1 MKKREPSAR
10 GHGVVPS
17 EQRRDPVE
25 LVLPDG
31 RAFDAVGRLVA
42 AGVAARSGLQV
53 DRVERLQ
60 LALEAVRTRPGARGE
75 TRMSF
80 RPAEGDVRVEVVPL
94 AGSPAMRGLERVLS
108 TLVDEIG
115 LAGDDDDRGV
125 VLRIAN
131 APVEG
136 P

>member
-1 MKKREPSAR
+1 VKSEPSAG
-10 GHGVVPS
+10 GHGLVPS

-25 LVLPDG
+25 LVLPEG

-42 AGVAARSGLQV
+42 AGVAARSGLQL

-60 LALEAVRTRPGARGE
+60 LALDAVRTRPGAQGE
-75 TRMSF
+75 TRMRF
-80 RPAEGDVRVEVVPL
+80 RPADGNVSVEVVVL
-94 AGSPAMRGLERVLS
+94 AGSPAGRGLERVLS
-108 TLVDEIG
+108 PLVDEIR
-115 LAGDDDDRGV
+115 LPSGDGDRGV
-125 VLRIAN
+125 VLRVAN